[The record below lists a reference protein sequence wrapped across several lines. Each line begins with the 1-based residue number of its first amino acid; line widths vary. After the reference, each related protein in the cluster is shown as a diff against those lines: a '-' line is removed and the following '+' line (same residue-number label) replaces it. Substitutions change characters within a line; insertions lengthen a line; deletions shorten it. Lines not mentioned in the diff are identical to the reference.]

1 MGYIYKITNIV
12 SGSVYIGQT
21 KVDDPYDRFKAHL
34 SNARRGVG
42 CPALTDAIIS
52 YGEDKFKF
60 EVLIICFNTDIDYY
74 EIEYIEKYNSMV
86 PNGYNILKGGQCG
99 GGFKGKKHRQ
109 EVIEQFSKKLKER
122 YEKNPEERIKS
133 SNRVKQYYENNPE
146 ARKKTSESIKNSEK
160 WKKAIEEGR
169 VGGKGIP
176 KPEETKEKIRQSL
189 KKYYETHDVTTKTV
203 NREKHRQA
211 IVKAVGVKV
220 GKFSLDGTFTESYPS
235 IADAAKSCGVYRNA
249 ICQALDKP
257 TSSSCG
263 FRWKTL
269 KEETKNTEN

>member
-1 MGYIYKITNIV
+1 MGFIYKITNTV

-21 KVDDPYDRFKAHL
+21 RVEDPYERFKAHL
-34 SNARRGVG
+34 SNARRGIG

-109 EVIEQFSKKLKER
+109 EVIEKIKQKLKER
-122 YEKNPEERIKS
+122 YEKNPKERIKL

-146 ARKKTSESIKNSEK
+146 ARKKHQKVLKILKNG
-160 WKKAIEEGR
+160 KK
-169 VGGKGIP
+169 
-176 KPEETKEKIRQSL
+176 
-189 KKYYETHDVTTKTV
+189 H
-203 NREKHRQA
+203 
-211 IVKAVGVKV
+211 
-220 GKFSLDGTFTESYPS
+220 
-235 IADAAKSCGVYRNA
+235 
-249 ICQALDKP
+249 
-257 TSSSCG
+257 
-263 FRWKTL
+263 
-269 KEETKNTEN
+269 